1 MKQLFALALCGMMT
15 VSAFA
20 QEKKNAD
27 TIAVITSDTT
37 VTKSGKKAKT
47 VIQIGNIRINTSG
60 NQTVVTNTAE
70 AKKKHSL
77 SLGLVFDHFDLG
89 FSRYLDKGSFTLSPA
104 NSFLEFEP
112 AKTSNVGFDFFEMK
126 YKSGSRFAFYIAAG
140 LDWNH
145 IRLKQNVTI
154 QADQAQLTAT
164 PDNVAF
170 SKNRFSSRYLRIP
183 VGFEFNTP
191 VQKGKYFRVVA
202 GPELGF
208 LLNGKV
214 KQISEERGKE
224 KFKDDYN
231 FNPFRYGAHL
241 RLAYQN
247 TGIYVK
253 YYFNDV
259 FAKDQGPADF
269 KNMSFGLTWG
279 F

>member
-1 MKQLFALALCGMMT
+1 MKQFFTFALCTLLMT
-15 VSAFA
+15 NASA
-20 QEKKNAD
+20 QDKKVTDTLVIISTD
-27 TIAVITSDTT
+27 TIKNRSI
-37 VTKSGKKAKT
+37 KKATT
-47 VIQIGNIRINTSG
+47 VIQIGNLKINANDNAT
-60 NQTVVTNTAE
+60 TVVKETP
-70 AKKKHSL
+70 KGKHTVSL
-77 SLGLVFDHFDLG
+77 SFVFDHFDLG
-89 FSRYLDKGSFTLSPA
+89 FSRYIDNGSFTLSPA

-112 AKTSNVGFDFFEMK
+112 AKTTNVGFDFFEMK
-126 YKSGSRFAFYIAAG
+126 YNSGNRFAFFISAG

-145 IRLKQNVTI
+145 IRLKQNITI
-154 QADQAQLTAT
+154 QKDQSTLDYQTE
-164 PDNVAF
+164 NIEF

-183 VGFEFNTP
+183 IGFEFNTP

-224 KFKDDYN
+224 KSKDDYN

-247 TGIYVK
+247 TGIFAK

-269 KNMSFGLTWG
+269 RNISFGLTWG

>member
-1 MKQLFALALCGMMT
+1 MKQFFTFALCTLLMT
-15 VSAFA
+15 NVSA
-20 QEKKNAD
+20 QDKKVND
-27 TIAVITSDTT
+27 TLVIVSTDSIKTKTT
-37 VTKSGKKAKT
+37 KKATT
-47 VIQIGNIRINTSG
+47 VIQIGNLKINT
-60 NQTVVTNTAE
+60 NDNKTTVVKETP
-70 AKKKHSL
+70 KGKHTVSV
-77 SLGLVFDHFDLG
+77 GFVFDHFDLG
-89 FSRYLDKGSFTLSPA
+89 FSRYIDNGSFTLSPA

-112 AKTSNVGFDFFEMK
+112 AKTTNVGFDFFEMK
-126 YKSGSRFAFYIAAG
+126 YKSGNRFAFFISAG

-145 IRLKQNVTI
+145 TRLKQNITI
-154 QADQAQLTAT
+154 QKNEPQLTAVS
-164 PDNVAF
+164 DNVEF

-183 VGFEFNTP
+183 IGFEFNTP

-247 TGIYVK
+247 TGIFAK

-259 FAKDQGPADF
+259 FAKDQGPTDF
-269 KNMSFGLTWG
+269 RNISFGLTWG